1 MQVAKKGSQKAFNKQ
16 DQKKLLQMPIPIL
29 LFPEKANGG
38 HRIMPSKRPR
48 SANLEVKLGIIPNA
62 AQRLYSLEVG
72 LKCLTAMLAPLT

>member
-1 MQVAKKGSQKAFNKQ
+1 
-16 DQKKLLQMPIPIL
+16 
-29 LFPEKANGG
+29 
-38 HRIMPSKRPR
+38 MPSKRAR